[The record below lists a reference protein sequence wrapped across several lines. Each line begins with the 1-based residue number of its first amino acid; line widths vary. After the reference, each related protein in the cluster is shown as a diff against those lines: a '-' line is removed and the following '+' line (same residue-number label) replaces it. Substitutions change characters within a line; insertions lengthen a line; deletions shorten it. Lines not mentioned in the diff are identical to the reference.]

1 MSTIGQRF
9 AYWERVRAFEEPVRP
24 VEVTKEGPLRSNKAR
39 VRWFDGEYELGFR
52 VVRLGAQRVGHGRV
66 SMLSGEGACGMQRS
80 GSIALSR
87 NRAWRLVH
95 SLWIGWTFTLGFFSW
110 LAFAY
115 IGIRTGHHRWLLWAA
130 VYAAPL
136 TLFGVFSEVWSE
148 SWTNVALS
156 TTILLGVVSIVHA
169 FLVRKE
175 YLLRLDLAGRETS
188 NVSIT
193 SRGRRWEMLHS
204 LWIGW
209 TLFFGFTSWVAF
221 LYIGVRAGRVRWVL
235 WGLVY
240 LAIFA
245 SFAISDGVVGQGND
259 VTQALIGLTII
270 SWFFSVVH
278 AFAVRPDY
286 LVRLE
291 NREHASIEDR
301 ITIRRSEAEKE
312 DSATELSNETD
323 PESSREAEP
332 EAAQP
337 SSPEIGK
344 SEDIPAAPSV
354 APPTAQPSRAPVRPP
369 EGPTPE
375 SIESH
380 THSVSD
386 FYPLPVAYGWSL
398 LESFWDPRDRYRE
411 QLRHAENMLAYLG
424 SVSLALLDK
433 EDYAKAQIDLKIPW
447 QGGISFGA
455 WKLIVTRCAKAF
467 RSYKDHPLA
476 YSIHKLKIST
486 ETKGFGA
493 DVAALIRAR
502 NDFHHGRGPLT
513 EEEIAQA
520 SEEAQL
526 RLQRC
531 MEAVSF
537 LADYP
542 IRLVQ
547 DFDVDRRGGTFVL
560 KCLRLM
566 GDGPGFRQE
575 KVEHPEALPR
585 GDLFLNLGD
594 RKWVPLYPFIVASNC
609 PHCRYRE
616 TYFVDHWNDRKNIV
630 LLKSFERGHTEEK
643 RDISE
648 ALTALTAEQGT
659 RA

>member
-1 MSTIGQRF
+1 
-9 AYWERVRAFEEPVRP
+9 
-24 VEVTKEGPLRSNKAR
+24 
-39 VRWFDGEYELGFR
+39 
-52 VVRLGAQRVGHGRV
+52 
-66 SMLSGEGACGMQRS
+66 MQRS

-87 NRAWRLVH
+87 SRAWRLVH

-136 TLFGVFSEVWSE
+136 TLFAVFSEVWSE
-148 SWTNVALS
+148 SWTNAAL
-156 TTILLGVVSIVHA
+156 TAVILLGIVSIVHA

-175 YLLRLDLAGRETS
+175 YLLRLELAGRETS
-188 NVSIT
+188 NVTVT
-193 SRGRRWEMLHS
+193 SRGRRWELLHS

-209 TLFFGFTSWVAF
+209 TLLFGFTSWVSF
-221 LYIGVRAGRVRWVL
+221 LYIGVRAKRTRWIL

-240 LAIFA
+240 LAIFT
-245 SFAISDGVVGQGND
+245 SYAISDGVAGQDND
-259 VTQALIGLTII
+259 VTQVLIGLTII
-270 SWFFSVVH
+270 SGFFSVVH
-278 AFAVRPDY
+278 AFVVRPDY

-291 NREHASIEDR
+291 NREHASIQNGAAVE
-301 ITIRRSEAEKE
+301 RSELTLEP
-312 DSATELSNETD
+312 SV
-323 PESSREAEP
+323 AEP
-332 EAAQP
+332 SEGARPEQPDQGRPEVTNPVPPEAGQH
-337 SSPEIGK
+337 E
-344 SEDIPAAPSV
+344 EIPAAPSV
-354 APPTAQPSRAPVRPP
+354 APPPAAPARATV
-369 EGPTPE
+369 GSPTSLTPQ
-375 SIESH
+375 SGG
-380 THSVSD
+380 THIPSVSD
-386 FYPLPVAYGWSL
+386 SYPLPVAYGWSL

-433 EDYAKAQIDLKIPW
+433 EDYERAQIDLTIPW

-467 RSYKDHPLA
+467 QSYRDHPLA
-476 YSIHKLKIST
+476 YSIHRLKIGT
-486 ETKGFGA
+486 ENKGFGA
-493 DVAALIRAR
+493 DVAALIQAR
-502 NDFHHGRGPLT
+502 NNFHHGRGPLT

-520 SEEAQL
+520 SDEAQERL
-526 RLQRC
+526 RRC

-547 DFDVDRRGGTFVL
+547 DFDVDRRGGAFVL

-575 KVEHPEALPR
+575 KVDHPEALPR
-585 GDLFLNLGD
+585 GDLFLELGD
-594 RKWVPLYPFIVASNC
+594 QRWVPLYPFVIASNC

-616 TYFVDHWNDRKNIV
+616 TYFVDRWNDRKNVV
-630 LLKSFERGHTEEK
+630 LMKSFERGHTEEK
-643 RDISE
+643 ADISE
-648 ALTALTAEQGT
+648 ALTALTADQKA

>member
-1 MSTIGQRF
+1 
-9 AYWERVRAFEEPVRP
+9 
-24 VEVTKEGPLRSNKAR
+24 
-39 VRWFDGEYELGFR
+39 
-52 VVRLGAQRVGHGRV
+52 
-66 SMLSGEGACGMQRS
+66 MQRS

-87 NRAWRLVH
+87 GRGWQLLH

-136 TLFGVFSEVWSE
+136 VLFGVFSEVWSQA
-148 SWTNVALS
+148 WINVVLS
-156 TTILLGVVSIVHA
+156 VTLLVGVVSIVHA

-175 YLLRLDLAGRETS
+175 YLLRLDVAGRETS
-188 NVSIT
+188 NVSVT
-193 SRGRRWEMLHS
+193 SRGRRWELLHS
-204 LWIGW
+204 LWMGW
-209 TLFFGFTSWVAF
+209 TLLFGFTSWVAF
-221 LYIGVRAGRVRWVL
+221 LYIGVRAKRTRWVI

-240 LAIFA
+240 LLIFA
-245 SFAISDGVVGQGND
+245 SFAISDGMAGQDND
-259 VTQALIGLTII
+259 VTQVLIGLTII
-270 SWFFSVVH
+270 SGFFSIVH
-278 AFAVRPDY
+278 AFVVRPDY

-291 NREHASIEDR
+291 NREHARVENQVLVTGS
-301 ITIRRSEAEKE
+301 
-312 DSATELSNETD
+312 
-323 PESSREAEP
+323 EP
-332 EAAQP
+332 EL
-337 SSPEIGK
+337 E
-344 SEDIPAAPSV
+344 PSV
-354 APPTAQPSRAPVRPP
+354 AEPTVVASSERLGQERPEDTNPDRPKTDQHEGAPAVPSTAPPFAASTSETSESSA
-369 EGPTPE
+369 GLTPQ
-375 SIESH
+375 SGGTH
-380 THSVSD
+380 TPSVSD

-424 SVSLALLDK
+424 SVSLALLDE
-433 EDYAKAQIDLKIPW
+433 EDYERAQIDLKIPW

-455 WKLIVTRCAKAF
+455 WKLIVTRCAKEF
-467 RSYKDHPLA
+467 RSYKNHPLA
-476 YSIHKLKIST
+476 YSIYKLKIST

-520 SEEAQL
+520 SEEAQQ
-526 RLQRC
+526 RLHRC

-547 DFDVDRRGGTFVL
+547 DFDVDRRGDTFVL

-575 KVEHPEALPR
+575 KVEHSEALPR
-585 GDLFLNLGD
+585 GDLFLDLGD
-594 RKWVPLYPFIVASNC
+594 RVWVPLYPFIVASNC

-648 ALTALTAEQGT
+648 TLTALTAEQKT